1 MYLLRRRDCSPS
13 VGGRRAACIGAP
25 AALLLLALA
34 CLGGCAPS
42 EQRLAACQ
50 QAFALLQ
57 PNVSIEDESAS
68 GDTIALAG
76 GGHTLAC
83 RFGRDSQV
91 GPALVEIV
99 ADGQKLSPVEAQ
111 ILRFALRLP
120 TPAEL
125 LAPATASPPLSAR
138 AGYALQQLING
149 LAIGAVLG
157 LVAVGYALVY
167 GITGSIQ
174 FAYGELYMIGA
185 VLVAGFCLALPSLT
199 LTILLATIVTATY
212 GWTADRVMWR
222 PVRDAGLLPGLI
234 AAIGLSLALRE
245 YVRLAQGSNNK
256 WLPAMM
262 PGSWHFMLGDYELRV
277 GHAQL
282 LALGLAATL
291 AAALGWAL
299 AHTRIGRAWR
309 ACADDIEAAALVGVD
324 VPRTV
329 SAAFVVGAA
338 LAAVAG
344 AMVAVQYGEADFSM
358 GYLMGFKALT
368 AALLGGFGSVPGAFL
383 GALLIGL
390 LEAIW
395 SAAFGLAWKDAA
407 VFAVLIIVLVFRPQG
422 LIRGRASDA
431 TPALRSRG

>member
-1 MYLLRRRDCSPS
+1 MR
-13 VGGRRAACIGAP
+13 G
-25 AALLLLALA
+25 ALLLLALFA
-34 CLGGCAPS
+34 LGGCAAS
-42 EQRLAACQ
+42 EQRIAACRA
-50 QAFALLQ
+50 AFALVA
-57 PNVSIEDESAS
+57 PGAAIEEEREA
-68 GDTIALAG
+68 GDTVSLAG
-76 GGHTLAC
+76 GTHTLAC

-91 GPALVEIV
+91 GPALLEIV
-99 ADGQKLSPVEAQ
+99 ADGRTLSPVEAQ
-111 ILRFALRLP
+111 ILRFVLRLP

-125 LAPATASPPLSAR
+125 LAPSVRPPSLPAR
-138 AGYALQQLING
+138 LGYVLQQLVNG

-185 VLVAGFCLALPSLT
+185 VLVAGFGLALPSLT
-199 LTILLATIVTATY
+199 LTILLAVLVTATY
-212 GWTADRVMWR
+212 GWAADRVMWR
-222 PVRDAGLLPGLI
+222 PIRDAGILPGLI

-245 YVRLAQGSNNK
+245 YVRLAQGSGNK

-262 PGSWHFMLGDYELRV
+262 PGSWRFALGGFELRI

-282 LALGLAATL
+282 LALCLAATL
-291 AAALGWAL
+291 AAGLGWAL
-299 AHTRIGRAWR
+299 ARTRLGRAWR
-309 ACADDIEAAALVGVD
+309 ACADDIDAAALVGVD
-324 VPRTV
+324 VARTV

-344 AMVAVQYGEADFSM
+344 AAVAVQYGEADFSM

-390 LEAIW
+390 LEAAW

-407 VFAVLIIVLVFRPQG
+407 VFGVLILVLVFRPQG
-422 LIRGRASDA
+422 LIRGRAADSA
-431 TPALRSRG
+431 PMLRSRG

>member
-1 MYLLRRRDCSPS
+1 
-13 VGGRRAACIGAP
+13 
-25 AALLLLALA
+25 
-34 CLGGCAPS
+34 
-42 EQRLAACQ
+42 
-50 QAFALLQ
+50 
-57 PNVSIEDESAS
+57 
-68 GDTIALAG
+68 
-76 GGHTLAC
+76 
-83 RFGRDSQV
+83 
-91 GPALVEIV
+91 
-99 ADGQKLSPVEAQ
+99 
-111 ILRFALRLP
+111 
-120 TPAEL
+120 
-125 LAPATASPPLSAR
+125 
-138 AGYALQQLING
+138 LQQLING

-185 VLVAGFCLALPSLT
+185 VLVAGFGLALPSLT
-199 LTILLATIVTATY
+199 LTILLAVLVTATY
-212 GWTADRVMWR
+212 GWAADRVMWR
-222 PVRDAGLLPGLI
+222 PIRDAGMLPGLI

-245 YVRLAQGSNNK
+245 YVRLAQGSGNK

-262 PGSWHFMLGDYELRV
+262 PGSWRFALGGFELRV

-282 LALGLAATL
+282 LALCLAATL

-299 AHTRIGRAWR
+299 ARTRIGRAWR

-324 VPRTV
+324 VARTV

-344 AMVAVQYGEADFSM
+344 AAVAVQYGEADFSM

-368 AALLGGFGSVPGAFL
+368 AALLGGFGSIPGAFL

-390 LEAIW
+390 LEAAW

-407 VFAVLIIVLVFRPQG
+407 VFGVLILVLVFRPQG
-422 LIRGRASDA
+422 LIRGRAADSA
-431 TPALRSRG
+431 PMLRSRG